1 MWKQF
6 IKDYFNFSK
15 KERVAVLLLL
25 TAILFVI
32 LIPYWWLINQKKQID
47 AADVAGLKKQ
57 LAQLNL
63 SNNDSENHE
72 YGSENNY
79 AYSASYHAPSSENIA
94 LFHFDPNQLP
104 VEGWK
109 QLGLK
114 DKTIKTIQNYLAK
127 GGHFYHAEDL
137 GKIYGLSAY
146 DYERLYPYIK
156 IKTRYTENNKTEEP
170 ASKPFS
176 SERIVASPNKTINI
190 NIADTSAWIALP
202 GIGSKLAGRI
212 VNFRDKLGG
221 FYSTNQVAEIYGLPD
236 STFQKIKLL
245 LQYSP
250 YEIRRLNINTADVN
264 TLKQHPYIKWQLAN
278 AIIQYRQQHG
288 NYQSIDDLLQITI
301 LTPEL
306 FQKIKP
312 YLVVQ

>member
-25 TAILFVI
+25 TAIVFVI
-32 LIPYWWLINQKKQID
+32 LIPYWWLVNQKKQMD
-47 AADVAGLKKQ
+47 AGDVAGLKKQ
-57 LAQLNL
+57 LAQLNFST
-63 SNNDSENHE
+63 SNTENYE

-79 AYSASYHAPSSENIA
+79 AHTASYHVPSSESIT
-94 LFHFDPNQLP
+94 LFHFDPNQLTA
-104 VEGWK
+104 EGWK

-127 GGHFYHAEDL
+127 GGHFYRPEDL
-137 GKIYGLSAY
+137 DKVYGLSGY
-146 DYERLYPYIK
+146 DYERLFPYIK
-156 IKTRYTENNKTEEP
+156 IKPRFTENNKTGEP
-170 ASKPFS
+170 TSKPFS
-176 SERIVASPNKTINI
+176 FEKTVASRNKTINI

-221 FYSTNQVAEIYGLPD
+221 FYSPNQLAEIYGLPD
-236 STFQKIKLL
+236 STFQKIKPL
-245 LQYSP
+245 LQDSP
-250 YEIRRLNINTADVN
+250 HEIRTLNINTVDVN
-264 TLKQHPYIKWQLAN
+264 ALKQHPYIKWQLAN
-278 AIIQYRQQHG
+278 AIVQYRQQHG
-288 NYQSIDDLLQITI
+288 NYQSVHDLLQITI
-301 LTPEL
+301 LTLEL